1 MNAYAVK
8 LVDEAGQL
16 HRYTQLARSCAEAES
31 LAFDRFGL
39 LRLLYVCPAASRQ
52 ALGAAS

>member
-16 HRYTQLARSCAEAES
+16 HRYTQLAQSCAEAES